1 MIDNTTRVIES
12 PAVARATNIIVACW
26 GVAAQYM
33 IVRAMFV
40 SHQMRFGYGAPI
52 PLFIVWATLERKR
65 WGRLSV
71 LVISLTAV
79 AMFLGVAFL
88 AFGLNVGVFTGHQGS
103 PSAMLTWLKTFY
115 EQDSAT
121 IGIVIMMAVATG
133 FWMCRAIVIAE
144 FNRGK
149 KNALALGQWAIA
161 VVLAA
166 AYTATLFLSLR
177 K

>member
-1 MIDNTTRVIES
+1 MPDHTTRETES
-12 PAVARATNIIVACW
+12 PTLARVTNVIVACW

-40 SHQMRFGYGAPI
+40 SHQMRYGFGAPI

-79 AMFLGVAFL
+79 AMFIGVAFL
-88 AFGLNVGVFTGHQGS
+88 AFGLNVGVFTGHQSS
-103 PSAMLTWLKTFY
+103 PAAMYTWFKTFY
-115 EQDSAT
+115 SQDSTSLAAM
-121 IGIVIMMAVATG
+121 VALAVATG
-133 FWMCRAIVIAE
+133 FWMCRAAVVAE
-144 FNRGK
+144 FNKGK
-149 KNALALGQWAIA
+149 KNALAVGQWAIA
-161 VVLAA
+161 VVLAV
-166 AYTATLFLSLR
+166 AYTATLFLTLR